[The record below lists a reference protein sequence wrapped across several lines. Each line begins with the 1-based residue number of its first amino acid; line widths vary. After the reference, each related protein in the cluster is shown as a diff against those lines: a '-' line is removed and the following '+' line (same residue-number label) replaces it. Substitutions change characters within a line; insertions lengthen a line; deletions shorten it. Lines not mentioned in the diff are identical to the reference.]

1 MYIHT
6 ITCVR
11 PGQKTKTTTWHNRQV
26 VVLLAKLAEGLLVA
40 GAVVVGLVAA
50 AVVHQNDHFAVVHDA
65 LATVHAGVVGHATAL
80 VT

>member
-1 MYIHT
+1 MRDT
-6 ITCVR
+6 KRPLGVLQAVVR
-11 PGQKTKTTTWHNRQV
+11 VAMIPELVQ
-26 VVLLAKLAEGLLVA
+26 GLLVA

-50 AVVHQNDHFAVVHDA
+50 AVVHQDDHFAVVHDA